1 MGTFFCQQHKIQL
14 YRISSALFPLSD
26 MEDEIAKILEDEY

>member
-26 MEDEIAKILEDEY
+26 MEDEISEDRGDEY